1 MCVCGSDSPTSESI
15 FSSATYFFSVVQ
27 QPPVGQNLL
36 IIEASSLHSDTSH
49 SVGLLWTSD
58 QSDAET
64 YTGQYSTFAMDRHPC
79 SRWDSNPKSQR
90 PQTPTLDRAATGTG
104 YLKIWRSEVLHRT
117 ITLPVELYSNEIWSL
132 ILNEGLVLKVR
143 SMKLWVSQNAIFS
156 LLALHNP

>member
-1 MCVCGSDSPTSESI
+1 MCTHRTDEKNNQNLNVKRNWQRIFGRPWRIHEDDIKTEFKEITQGCVCGSDSPTSESI

-79 SRWDSNPKSQR
+79 SRWDSKPKSQR

-104 YLKIWRSEVLHRT
+104 YLKI
-117 ITLPVELYSNEIWSL
+117 
-132 ILNEGLVLKVR
+132 
-143 SMKLWVSQNAIFS
+143 
-156 LLALHNP
+156 